1 MPVSKRKGGFPY
13 CDGDC
18 DCCDATETRLR
29 WHRPR
34 HSGSAKSFRR
44 DGDVDVRKVANV
56 GEGDVR
62 IPTMY
67 SKLRPVGSLT
77 TAVADAIGRLSLPG
91 SELTRYQEL
100 RQLAARDGVIGKGP
114 YPEVSE
120 LPVPAACT
128 VPHRKLPVHYRF
140 HDLPCSINFTS
151 WLFRF
156 NVAKIISFL
165 AGALCPP
172 D

>member
-1 MPVSKRKGGFPY
+1 MLRGSEKDTDGGDKKGGGNGRGDRFANSPMPVSKRKGGFPY

-18 DCCDATETRLR
+18 DCCEATEARLL

-56 GEGDVR
+56 GEDNVR

-91 SELTRYQEL
+91 SELTKVSRIK
-100 RQLAARDGVIGKGP
+100 VI
-114 YPEVSE
+114 SR
-120 LPVPAACT
+120 T
-128 VPHRKLPVHYRF
+128 
-140 HDLPCSINFTS
+140 
-151 WLFRF
+151 
-156 NVAKIISFL
+156 
-165 AGALCPP
+165 
-172 D
+172 